1 MYVFDNSPFS
11 VLFKNYYRKRFP
23 TLWKNFDQLVSSGDI
38 VSTKEVLREIE
49 DSSDATLREWAKQ
62 NKDLF
67 PIPSAKEAIFVGEIY
82 KVSHFQQNLE
92 QRKLLK
98 GGHNA
103 DPFVIAKAAEE
114 NKCVVSM
121 EKLKPNGAKIPNIC
135 AHFSIRCIDL
145 EKFMEEQGWTF

>member
-23 TLWKNFDQLVSSGDI
+23 TLWKNFDQLVASGDI

-49 DSSDATLREWAKQ
+49 DSSDATLRDWAKK

-67 PIPSAKEAIFVGEIY
+67 PIPSAEEGIFVGKIY

-103 DPFVIAKAAEE
+103 DPFVIAKAAVEK
-114 NKCVVSM
+114 KCVVSM